1 MSVERDAILAS
12 LQAVAAERK
21 HRSEVP
27 VLDAKVVALKAFQQ
41 HRFSRT
47 YADLLLTERY
57 GPAARFF
64 LDELYG
70 PADFT
75 RRDAQFARVI
85 SGLVKLFPK
94 DVVDTVA
101 KVAELHA
108 LSETLD
114 TAMAQLL
121 GGPDIAAVDYVRAW
135 QGVGRAADRRRQIDL
150 TVEVAVR
157 LAHVTRIPLLRKAL
171 YVMRAPARAA
181 GVAELHQ
188 FLETG
193 FETFRAMNG
202 ATEFIATVQSREQAF
217 ADALF
222 AVDAVNPSGG
232 SFGSGPL
239 AVL

>member
-12 LQAVAAERK
+12 LQAVTAERK
-21 HRSEVP
+21 RRLEVP
-27 VLDAKVVALKAFQQ
+27 VLDAKVVALKVFQQ
-41 HRFSRT
+41 RRFSRT
-47 YADLLLTERY
+47 YADLLLTKRY

-64 LDELYG
+64 LSELYG

-157 LAHVTRIPLLRKAL
+157 LDHVTRIPLLRKAL

-181 GVAELHQ
+181 GVSELQQ

-202 ATEFIATVQSREQAF
+202 ANEFIATVQSREQAF

-222 AVDAVNPSGG
+222 AADAVNPSCGG
-232 SFGSGPL
+232 FNSGPL